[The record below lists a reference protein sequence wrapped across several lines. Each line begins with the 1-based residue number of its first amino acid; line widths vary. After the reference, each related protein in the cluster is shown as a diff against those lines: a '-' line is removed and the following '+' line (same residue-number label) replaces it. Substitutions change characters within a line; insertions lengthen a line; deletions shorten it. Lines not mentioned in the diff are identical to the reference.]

1 MKSVAIF
8 GASRAGKTTLTRM
21 LIDAHPGY
29 QVISGDH
36 IREAFRNTIPILDI
50 RAGGRGIE
58 KIFPRFL
65 ADLFTKS
72 INWRSNYGVGGYI
85 VESCDIKPTQ
95 AKELFA
101 GNNVEILFI
110 GCADVSAEDWLG
122 YIRSNDDESD
132 WTKGCSDEFMLEHC
146 RKCIEYSK
154 RLRHECME
162 LGLQYVDTSHN
173 RRQILN
179 DVVCSLDLGDS

>member
-1 MKSVAIF
+1 MKSVA
-8 GASRAGKTTLTRM
+8 
-21 LIDAHPGY
+21 
-29 QVISGDH
+29 
-36 IREAFRNTIPILDI
+36 I

-95 AKELFA
+95 AK
-101 GNNVEILFI
+101 
-110 GCADVSAEDWLG
+110 D
-122 YIRSNDDESD
+122 
-132 WTKGCSDEFMLEHC
+132 C
-146 RKCIEYSK
+146 RKCIKYSK
-154 RLRHECME
+154 WLRHECME
-162 LGLQYVDTSHN
+162 LGLQYVDTSYN

-179 DVVCSLDLGDS
+179 DVARSLDLGDS